1 MQRIVFIL
9 CVPLSACVSDAAPP
23 ACVAMCEAAAALY
36 GDCLTDW
43 GADWSAAGYAD
54 EEDFLGACETW
65 GWEMSLLEADAVDR
79 GTEAARGSVA
89 RTCRSRRAAF
99 ADPDA
104 SCDAY
109 TGTDWNARPWDDTA
123 EDDTGGT

>member
-1 MQRIVFIL
+1 
-9 CVPLSACVSDAAPP
+9 
-23 ACVAMCEAAAALY
+23 
-36 GDCLTDW
+36 
-43 GADWSAAGYAD
+43 
-54 EEDFLGACETW
+54 
-65 GWEMSLLEADAVDR
+65 MSLLEADAVDR

-109 TGTDWNARPWDDTA
+109 TRTDWNARPWDDTA